1 MPHKYHH
8 ENFSKDGPAYWK
20 DVNEPIYEQTISDE
34 QMDSLYAGLSYG
46 TRVVA
51 RARVVAE
58 KRDPRPAKK
67 R

>member
-51 RARVVAE
+51 GG
-58 KRDPRPAKK
+58 KQPRPAKT